1 MPSLSSPSDKPSS
14 SQPPHHFGFLL
25 LDGFALMSAASAI
38 EPLRAANHLS
48 GDTRYRWSYLSEK
61 GGKVAASCGAVFET
75 ERLDADKTSCDT
87 LFIISGGDPV
97 TFEAPDLCKTLTRLA
112 QRDVPLGG
120 ISGGGVLLAKA
131 GLMTNRRFTVHWEHF
146 DELQALSPAFLMER
160 RLFVID
166 RDRLTCAGGVAPL
179 DMMHAMIR
187 SQEGAALA
195 QSVMDWFIHT
205 GIRQPEHPQKLET
218 ETWRT
223 SINGSRLPPVIEAAV
238 DLMETHLADPLSLK
252 QLAMLCGT
260 SERQLQRRF
269 SETTG
274 RPITQTYM
282 DMRLSKARDLLETT
296 HLPITEVGHAI
307 GFISQSHFASTFRR
321 HFGKTPSEWRK
332 AKLKA

>member
-1 MPSLSSPSDKPSS
+1 MLQAQNGVFDLGYSAFRLLREALTGHKGWKPVWRDPEP
-14 SQPPHHFGFLL
+14 Q
-25 LDGFALMSAASAI
+25 ASYDYIIVGGGGHGLAT
-38 EPLRAANHLS
+38 AH
-48 GDTRYRWSYLSEK
+48 YLAKTFRKARIAVLEK
-61 GGKVAASCGAVFET
+61 GW
-75 ERLDADKTSCDT
+75 
-87 LFIISGGDPV
+87 I
-97 TFEAPDLCKTLTRLA
+97 
-112 QRDVPLGG
+112 
-120 ISGGGVLLAKA
+120 GGGVLLAKA